1 MRKFWIDCVLA
12 TALVFLAMW
21 AFVGITRL
29 NVFNA
34 FDSIGQALSD
44 IELTDYVF
52 MELREEPNVDENIVL
67 VNIGNLDRRGIAE
80 QIQIISKYKP
90 KVIGLDGFFD
100 CATGL
105 RDTVNCPQLKDTL
118 GNLMLSHAIREAGNV
133 VLVSKVLQAD
143 TLLPEDVYDSLRR
156 SDAAFLDYALAE
168 GFASLETDA
177 AYQDDVKTC
186 RKFNPQIAVK
196 DDVQY
201 AFSVKM
207 AMLYDS
213 ALTNRFL
220 KRDNYSEIIN
230 YRGNVVDFHG
240 TTYYPQMFYTLD
252 VSDVMTE
259 NFVSEM
265 ITDKI
270 VIFGY
275 LGETIGDPSWSDKF
289 YTPLN
294 KKLAGKANPDMFG
307 VAVHANII
315 SMIINE
321 DYVDEMKDWQEI
333 AMAIAVCLLNVALF
347 SLINMHLPEW
357 YDGITKL
364 LQLLQLILYTV
375 LMVIIFHWYSFK
387 LNVTLTLAAVALVG
401 DVFEIYMGVFKNLY
415 RKLRDRLSLTPGEH
429 AVLTPV
435 NTEEP

>member
-21 AFVGITRL
+21 AFVGITSL
-29 NVFNA
+29 NIFNA

-52 MELREEPNVDENIVL
+52 MELREEPAVEEDIVL
-67 VNIGNLDRRGIAE
+67 VNIGNLSRRDIAE

-90 KVIGLDGFFD
+90 KVIGLDAFFD
-100 CATGL
+100 CSTGI
-105 RDTVNCPQLKDTL
+105 RDTINCPQLADTF
-118 GNLMLSHAIREAGNV
+118 GNLLLSNAIAEAGNV

-143 TLLPEDVYDSLRR
+143 TLLPEDVFDSLRR
-156 SDAAFLDYALAE
+156 SDPDYRNHALAE
-168 GFASLETDA
+168 GFANLETDA

-186 RKFNPQIAVK
+186 RLFNPKI
-196 DDVQY
+196 DVAGKTHY
-201 AFSVKM
+201 AFSVQI

-213 ALTNRFL
+213 ASTRKFL
-220 KRDNYSEIIN
+220 QRGNYSEIIN

-240 TTYYPQMFYTLD
+240 TTFYPQLFYTLD
-252 VSDVMTE
+252 VEDVMSE

-265 ITDKI
+265 IKDKI
-270 VIFGY
+270 VIFGF
-275 LGETIGDPSWSDKF
+275 LGKELGDPSWSDKF

-307 VAVHANII
+307 VTIHANII
-315 SMIINE
+315 SMILHQE
-321 DYVDEMKDWQEI
+321 FVEEMEDWQEV
-333 AMAIAVCLLNVALF
+333 AMAIVICLLNVALF
-347 SLINMHLPEW
+347 AWIHVHLPEW

-364 LQLLQLILYTV
+364 LQLLQLVLYTV
-375 LMVIIFHWYSFK
+375 LMVMIFHWYSFK

-401 DVFEIYMGVFKNLY
+401 DVYEIYMGIFKNLY
-415 RKLRDRLSLTPGEH
+415 RKIRDRFALTPKEDP
-429 AVLTPV
+429 VLSP
-435 NTEEP
+435 EES